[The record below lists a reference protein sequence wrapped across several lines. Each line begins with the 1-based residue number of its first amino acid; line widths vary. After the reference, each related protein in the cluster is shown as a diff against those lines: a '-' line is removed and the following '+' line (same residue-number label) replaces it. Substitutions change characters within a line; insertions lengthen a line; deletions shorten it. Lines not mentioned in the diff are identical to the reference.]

1 MCQVLVAGA
10 ICWDNQ
16 NWRYR
21 AIEMIAVMTGTSTL
35 LVQLCMASGRSQ
47 CLAA

>member
-1 MCQVLVAGA
+1 MCQVLVAGLM
-10 ICWDNQ
+10 CWDNQ

-21 AIEMIAVMTGTSTL
+21 AIEMIAVMMGMWTL
-35 LVQLCMASGRSQ
+35 MVQLCMASGRSL